1 MPRLFVTLCLCA
13 LCALAGGCASMG
25 IENPF
30 SSGGSRQSQLLGV
43 SLPSGMTLSPDH
55 SRVSGGDGVEVAYGQ
70 VASAV
75 AAQNLFNSLQ
85 GAGWQLRLQQTRPGK
100 GIYVY
105 ESGERMAVIHVES
118 QTVQTVVTICA
129 GNRLPD
135 GSMLN
140 LPVASDGTG
149 DGGTSDGE
157 FGAGDLN
164 TAPQGGAAPPVGTSE
179 SWGAPSSSG
188 GLQER
193 AL

>member
-1 MPRLFVTLCLCA
+1 MPRLFVTLCLFA
-13 LCALAGGCASMG
+13 FCALAGGCSAVG

-30 SSGGSRQSQLLGV
+30 SSGVSRQSQLLGV
-43 SLPSGMTLSPDH
+43 SLPSGMSLSADH
-55 SRVSGGDGVEVAYGQ
+55 SRVSGNEGVEVAFGQ
-70 VASAV
+70 VESAV
-75 AAQNLFNSLQ
+75 AAQHLFNNLQ

-105 ESGERMAVIHVES
+105 ESGDRLAVIHVEP

-129 GNRLPD
+129 GSRLPD

-140 LPVASDGTG
+140 LPVARSGAE
-149 DGGTSDGE
+149 DGGEGE
-157 FGAGDLN
+157 GFGAGGLD
-164 TAPQGGAAPPVGTSE
+164 TTPQSGDTPPVGTSE
-179 SWGAPSSSG
+179 SWGAPASSG

>member
-30 SSGGSRQSQLLGV
+30 SSGGNRQSQLLGV
-43 SLPSGMTLSPDH
+43 SLPSGMSLSSDH
-55 SRVSGGDGVEVAYGQ
+55 SRVSGSEGVEVAFGQ
-70 VASAV
+70 VESAV
-75 AAQNLFNSLQ
+75 AAQHLFNSLQ
-85 GAGWQLRLQQTRPGK
+85 GAGWQMRLQQTRPGK

-105 ESGERMAVIHVES
+105 ESGDRLAVIHVES

-129 GNRLPD
+129 GSRLPD

-140 LPVASDGTG
+140 LPVASDAADSGGEG
-149 DGGTSDGE
+149 DGFGGGGLDTTPQSGGT
-157 FGAGDLN
+157 
-164 TAPQGGAAPPVGTSE
+164 PPVGTSE
-179 SWGAPSSSG
+179 SWGAPALSG

-193 AL
+193 SL